1 MSVAKKNEDL
11 PLIPE
16 SYFDAPTQ
24 RLYALSLGLLC
35 QVSLNLFKETKRVL
49 TFELGSQSF

>member
-1 MSVAKKNEDL
+1 MSDVKKIEEP

-24 RLYALSLGLLC
+24 RLYALSLGLLS
-35 QVSLNLFKETKRVL
+35 QVRPETLERQGR
-49 TFELGSQSF
+49 F

>member
-1 MSVAKKNEDL
+1 MSVVKKIEEP

-24 RLYALSLGLLC
+24 RLYALSLGLLY
-35 QVSLNLFKETKRVL
+35 QVRPET
-49 TFELGSQSF
+49 LGGQSGF